1 MKRHAFIIGAQ
12 RSGTTY
18 LAKLLQQHVDI
29 EFAQPI
35 FPEPKFF
42 IDDSKYCL
50 GIDHYQNTYF
60 STTSTSLLR
69 IDKSTSYIESALA
82 AERIRTHFPDTT
94 IIVVLRNP
102 IYRAISNY
110 FFTKKHGLEML
121 DLEEALLKED
131 ERLKSVRLDVISASP
146 FAYKTRGK
154 YINYLKLW
162 RSFFPNGN
170 LHLVFFEEIT
180 ASTMPIKNLL
190 LQMGLSP
197 EIPDSQQAENS
208 GDYPEGFL
216 FPEKLFQDLRYEF
229 LPSVE
234 ALDYEFGTQAKIL
247 WGFANE

>member
-1 MKRHAFIIGAQ
+1 VKRHAFIIGAQ

-18 LAKLLQQHVDI
+18 LAKLLQQHGDI

-42 IDDSKYCL
+42 SDDSKYSL

-60 STTSTSLLR
+60 STSSSSQLR
-69 IDKSTSYIESALA
+69 IDKSTSYIESEVA
-82 AERIRTHFPDTT
+82 AERIRTHFPDAP

-102 IYRAISNY
+102 IHRAISNY
-110 FFTKKHGLEML
+110 FFTKKHGLELL
-121 DLEEALLKED
+121 DLEEALHNED
-131 ERLKSVRLDVISASP
+131 DRLDSVRLNGISVSP

-154 YINYLKLW
+154 YVNYLQVW
-162 RSFFPNGN
+162 RRYFPSGN
-170 LHLVFFEEIT
+170 LYLVFFEEIT
-180 ASTMPIKNLL
+180 KSIEPIKNLL

-197 EIPDSQQAENS
+197 EIPSSLQAENS
-208 GDYPEGFL
+208 GAYPEGFVISERL
-216 FPEKLFQDLRYEF
+216 AQDLQEEF

-234 ALDYEFGTQAKIL
+234 ALDHEFGTQAKRL